1 MKKVELTYPNSR
13 FVITTIGEP
22 VEIRKYAGGGM
33 LKKIKKQTK
42 EPPTQNL
49 FFWSS
54 IKLKGGRH
62 VWFCLEIYSWYYSV
76 PLLIV
81 RVDYVRALCC
91 HHYISDNVDVNIN
104 NLIEKWHTLAYMARW
119 GCLLFCSLQGAHF
132 LKWRDPGSRGLW
144 RGLFPAR
151 VRGRLGAVLPMGV
164 WVHWA
169 LPALQLRLH
178 SNLLLL
184 TAWLGEEPQAKSH
197 PLFSR
202 VLGCLQG
209 IWQFLEKGVL
219 VLGWDLCLFPTLKT
233 EWIGGADTNFS
244 YKPPMDA
251 SKLRYYMKTVLPGPG
266 H

>member
-22 VEIRKYAGGGM
+22 VEIRKYAGGGT

-42 EPPTQNL
+42 EPPTQKL

-54 IKLKGGRH
+54 MKLKGGWH

-91 HHYISDNVDVNIN
+91 HHYISGNVDTNIN
-104 NLIEKWHTLAYMARW
+104 NLIEKWHMLAYMARW

-144 RGLFPAR
+144 RVCFLRVSKEGLEQCCPRVCECIGHFLPCSSGFTPASCSWL
-151 VRGRLGAVLPMGV
+151 LG
-164 WVHWA
+164 
-169 LPALQLRLH
+169 
-178 SNLLLL
+178 
-184 TAWLGEEPQAKSH
+184 LGKSH
-197 PLFSR
+197 KPNHTHCFPEF
-202 VLGCLQG
+202 
-209 IWQFLEKGVL
+209 WGVFREF
-219 VLGWDLCLFPTLKT
+219 GSF
-233 EWIGGADTNFS
+233 
-244 YKPPMDA
+244 
-251 SKLRYYMKTVLPGPG
+251 
-266 H
+266 